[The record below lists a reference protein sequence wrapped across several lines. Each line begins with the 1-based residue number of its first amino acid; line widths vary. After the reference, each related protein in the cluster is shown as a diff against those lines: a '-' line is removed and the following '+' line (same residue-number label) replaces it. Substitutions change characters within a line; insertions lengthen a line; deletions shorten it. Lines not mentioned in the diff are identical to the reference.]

1 MNNNNLCVFESDT
14 IIGAL
19 SMVKAALGEDAVIVD
34 TKRIKPF
41 WGLGKEKITITAI
54 GKNNSLI
61 LQNIAEEIKNI
72 KSQLTNIKDVQ
83 FDSIDGFSK
92 EFTKNFLSYFSDKEK
107 FHNLLNKIIEEGKP
121 VNREGIYFFVG
132 PTGSGKTTTI
142 AKIAGNLLKSG
153 KKNII
158 LLSFDYFRIGAVEQ
172 LRKYAKIMG
181 IEFDLA
187 KSVKELVKKV
197 YKYRDNIILVDS
209 FGLSPF
215 DDKKLIELESF
226 VNIINNKKTYLCI
239 ELFKYNYSKD
249 IIRKYFSLNPD
260 FIIIT
265 KTDEINTIKSIAEI
279 SFKAQK
285 PISYI
290 TNGQNVPDDIVVFNK
305 NKFIAQIVNEFFGG
319 RND

>member
-1 MNNNNLCVFESDT
+1 MNNNLCVFESDT

-19 SMVKAALGEDAVIVD
+19 SMVKSALGEEAVIVD

-41 WGLGKEKITITAI
+41 LGLGKEKITITAV

-61 LQNIAEEIKNI
+61 LQDITDELKNI
-72 KSQLTNIKDVQ
+72 KSQLTNINNVQ

-92 EFTKNFLSYFSDKEK
+92 EFIKKFISYFSDKER
-107 FHNLLNKIIEEGKP
+107 FYSLLNKMIEEGKP
-121 VNREGIYFFVG
+121 VNGEGIYFFVG

-142 AKIAGNLLKSG
+142 AKIAGNLLRSG
-153 KKNII
+153 KKNIV

-187 KSVKELVKKV
+187 KSVKDLVKKV
-197 YKYRDNIILVDS
+197 NKYKNNIVLVDS

-215 DDKKLIELESF
+215 DNKKLTELESF
-226 VNIINNKKTYLCI
+226 VNIIDDKKTYLCI
-239 ELFKYNYSKD
+239 ELFKYNYPKD
-249 IIRKYFSLNPD
+249 IIKKYFSLNPD
-260 FIIIT
+260 FITIT

-290 TNGQNVPDDIVVFNK
+290 TNGQNVPDDIAVFNK
-305 NKFIAQIVNEFFGG
+305 DKFIGQIVNEFFGG
-319 RND
+319 KND